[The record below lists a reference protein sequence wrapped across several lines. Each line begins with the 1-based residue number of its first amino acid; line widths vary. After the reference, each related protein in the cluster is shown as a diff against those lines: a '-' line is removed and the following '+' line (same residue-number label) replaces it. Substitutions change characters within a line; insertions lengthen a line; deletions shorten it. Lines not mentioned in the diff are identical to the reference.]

1 MNPQIKTAAL
11 DSSKKTLDSIYQKNE
26 ISKEIYEKLSELH
39 DVRNKDFDEFL
50 AYLKMDNNTQNLKKE
65 KAVVAFSGGVDS
77 SASIIVAKKI
87 FEIYAVTVRSKY
99 IIDAET
105 EKNVSELGKLLK
117 VSHEFIDVNL
127 DSIFEDT
134 KSGKY
139 HPCGRCH
146 STVEAEILNY
156 AEKNGIKYII
166 YGDMLSIG
174 YLSIK
179 KIDKK
184 IIRINIPSFLSMAKD
199 ESRTI
204 LKEFKITI
212 NQSYGCQ
219 LIKKAHKH
227 KSMQKFTIQR
237 ILREVRAQ
245 VITPEEGLKNIL
257 DVVKI

>member
-1 MNPQIKTAAL
+1 MDTEVKTTAL
-11 DSSKKTLDSIYQKNE
+11 ESSKKALDLTYQKNE
-26 ISKEIYEKLSELH
+26 ISKEIYEKLLELH
-39 DVRNKDFDEFL
+39 EVGNKDFDKFL
-50 AYLKMDNNTQNLKKE
+50 AYLKSDITNQNLKKE

-77 SASIIVAKKI
+77 TTSIIVANKI
-87 FEIYAVTVRSKY
+87 FEICAVTVRSKY
-99 IIDAET
+99 IMDAKT
-105 EKNVSELGKLLK
+105 ERSILELTNSLNI
-117 VSHEFIDVNL
+117 SHEFIDVDL
-127 DSIFEDT
+127 DPVFEDT

-146 STVEAEILNY
+146 STVEAEILDY

-174 YLSIK
+174 HLSIK
-179 KIDKK
+179 KVDKG
-184 IIRINIPSFLSMAKD
+184 INRLNILSFLSVAKD
-199 ESRTI
+199 ESRII
-204 LKEFKITI
+204 LKEFKIDI

-219 LIKKAHKH
+219 LIRKAHKH

-257 DVVKI
+257 DVIKI

>member
-1 MNPQIKTAAL
+1 MDPQIKTTAL
-11 DSSKKTLDSIYQKNE
+11 ESSKKALDLTYQKNE
-26 ISKEIYEKLSELH
+26 ISKEIYEKLLELH
-39 DVRNKDFDEFL
+39 KVRNKDFDEFL
-50 AYLKMDNNTQNLKKE
+50 AYLTSHKTDPNLEKE

-77 SASIIVAKKI
+77 TTSIIIANQI
-87 FEIYAVTVRSKY
+87 FEICAVTVRSKY
-99 IIDAET
+99 IMDAET
-105 EKNVSELGKLLK
+105 EKNVSKLASVLD

-146 STVEAEILNY
+146 STVESEILNY
-156 AEKNGIKYII
+156 AEKNDISYII

-179 KIDKK
+179 KLDNK
-184 IIRINIPSFLSMAKD
+184 IIRLNILSFLSLAKD

-204 LKEFKITI
+204 LKEFNINI

-257 DVVKI
+257 DVVKM

>member
-1 MNPQIKTAAL
+1 MDTEIKTSAL
-11 DSSKKTLDSIYQKNE
+11 ESSKKALNSTFLKNE
-26 ISKEIYEKLSELH
+26 ISKEIYEILLELH
-39 DVRNKDFDEFL
+39 EVRNKGFDEFL
-50 AYLKMDNNTQNLKKE
+50 SYLKSDISNQNLKKE

-77 SASIIVAKKI
+77 TASIIAGKKI
-87 FEIYAVTVRSKY
+87 FEICAVTVRSKY
-99 IIDAET
+99 IMDAKT
-105 EKNVSELGKLLK
+105 EQNVSELARLLN

-174 YLSIK
+174 HLSVK
-179 KIDKK
+179 KVDKG
-184 IIRINIPSFLSMAKD
+184 IIRLNILSVLSMAKD
-199 ESRTI
+199 ESRTT
-204 LKEFKITI
+204 LKEFKINI

-219 LIKKAHKH
+219 LIRKAHKH

>member
-1 MNPQIKTAAL
+1 MDPQIKTTAL
-11 DSSKKTLDSIYQKNE
+11 ESSKKALDLTYQKNE
-26 ISKEIYEKLSELH
+26 ISKEIYEKLTELH
-39 DVRNKDFDEFL
+39 EVRNKDFDELL
-50 AYLKMDNNTQNLKKE
+50 AYLKSDVTNQNLKKE

-77 SASIIVAKKI
+77 TASIIIAKKI
-87 FEIYAVTVRSKY
+87 FEICAVTVRSKY
-99 IIDAET
+99 IMDVET
-105 EKNVSELGKLLK
+105 ETNVSKLARVLK
-117 VSHEFIDVNL
+117 VSHEFIDVDL
-127 DSIFEDT
+127 DPIFEDT

-156 AEKNGIKYII
+156 AEKKDIKYII

-179 KIDKK
+179 KIDEK
-184 IIRINIPSFLSMAKD
+184 IIRLNIPSFLSMAKD
-199 ESRTI
+199 ESRAI
-204 LKEFKITI
+204 LKEFKINI

-219 LIKKAHKH
+219 LIRKAHKR